1 MDTHLALF
9 ISYIFS
15 LFPSPLLMKI
25 FSLTPMPNLSPL
37 LPLIWNQ
44 LSPRM
49 PLFSIFP
56 AKPKMSLSCSSLSLS
71 HCGLIWFL
79 VGIWWFDM
87 IFGLCSSWVQLSGWC
102 FFYFFYSFPFSASG
116 GDAVVGL
123 SLWFGFG
130 FGFVICLWIVFGFVI
145 WFWVC
150 DFGGW
155 GLRLWVVVK
164 VAIVAVVMVEWL
176 VVEWV
181 LWLLSC
187 DYGS

>member
-25 FSLTPMPNLSPL
+25 FSLMPMPNLSPL

-102 FFYFFYSFPFSASG
+102 FFIFFILFLSRL
-116 GDAVVGL
+116 VVVMRL
-123 SLWFGFG
+123 WVWVCDLVLVLVLWFVYELFLGLLFG
-130 FGFVICLWIVFGFVI
+130 FGFVILVV
-145 WFWVC
+145 
-150 DFGGW
+150 GGW
-155 GLRLWVVVK
+155 DCGWWWRWQ
-164 VAIVAVVMVEWL
+164 
-176 VVEWV
+176 
-181 LWLLSC
+181 
-187 DYGS
+187 